1 MKIFFYLLLF
11 INIITLVIIAIV
23 ELNSNKNNRVMEFHA
38 EKIRILPAQVACL
51 EWLNLYGVAL
61 QQARTELPKLN
72 LDHFVIE
79 SPMDE
84 ITVYIIHI
92 AALKTKREMDRQLA
106 QLQKLNIAYQII
118 QENVGYL
125 QKDSIMLG
133 MYQERSAAMRKLE
146 ELSSMNV
153 NNAIISERDIEQVK
167 YIFLEPTEDV
177 RIYLQQLVEKFP
189 DSYLKLTQ
197 CDRF

>member
-1 MKIFFYLLLF
+1 MKIFFYLLL
-11 INIITLVIIAIV
+11 ITNIITLVIIAIV
-23 ELNSNKNNRVMEFHA
+23 ELDSNKNNRLMEFHA
-38 EKIRILPAQVACL
+38 EKIKILPTQVACL
-51 EWLNLYGVAL
+51 EWLNLYGAAL

-72 LDHFVIE
+72 LDHFIIE
-79 SPMDE
+79 SPMEE

-92 AALKTKREMDRQLA
+92 PALKTKREIDRQLA
-106 QLQKLNIAYQII
+106 QLQKLNIAYQLI
-118 QENVGYL
+118 QENAGYL

-133 MYQERSAAMRKLE
+133 MYQEQSVAMKKLE
-146 ELSSMNV
+146 ELSSINV

-177 RIYLQQLVEKFP
+177 RIYLQQLIEKFP
-189 DSYLKLTQ
+189 DSNLKLTQ

>member
-1 MKIFFYLLLF
+1 MKIFFYLLL
-11 INIITLVIIAIV
+11 ITNIITLVIIAIV
-23 ELNSNKNNRVMEFHA
+23 GLDSNKNNRLMEFHA
-38 EKIRILPAQVACL
+38 EKIKILPTQVACL
-51 EWLNLYGVAL
+51 EWLNLYGAAL

-72 LDHFVIE
+72 LDHFIIE
-79 SPMDE
+79 SPMEE

-92 AALKTKREMDRQLA
+92 PALKTKREIDRQLA
-106 QLQKLNIAYQII
+106 QLQKLNIAYQLI

-133 MYQERSAAMRKLE
+133 MYQEQSVAMKKLE
-146 ELSSMNV
+146 ELSSINV

-177 RIYLQQLVEKFP
+177 RIYLQQLIEKFP
-189 DSYLKLTQ
+189 DSNLKLTQ

>member
-1 MKIFFYLLLF
+1 MKIFFYLLL
-11 INIITLVIIAIV
+11 ITNIITLVIIAIV
-23 ELNSNKNNRVMEFHA
+23 ELDSNKNNRLMEFHA
-38 EKIRILPAQVACL
+38 EKIKILPTQVACL
-51 EWLNLYGVAL
+51 EWLNLYGAAL

-72 LDHFVIE
+72 LDHFIIE
-79 SPMDE
+79 SPMEE

-92 AALKTKREMDRQLA
+92 PALKTKREIDRQLA
-106 QLQKLNIAYQII
+106 QLQKLNIAYQLI

-133 MYQERSAAMRKLE
+133 MYQEQSVAMKKLE
-146 ELSSMNV
+146 ELSSINV
-153 NNAIISERDIEQVK
+153 NNVVISERDIEQVK

-177 RIYLQQLVEKFP
+177 RIYLQQLIEKFP
-189 DSYLKLTQ
+189 DSNLKLTQ

>member
-1 MKIFFYLLLF
+1 MKIFFYLLL
-11 INIITLVIIAIV
+11 ITNIITLVIIAIV
-23 ELNSNKNNRVMEFHA
+23 ELDSNKNNRLMEFHA
-38 EKIRILPAQVACL
+38 EKIKILPTQVACL
-51 EWLNLYGVAL
+51 EWLNLYGAAL

-72 LDHFVIE
+72 LDHFIIE
-79 SPMDE
+79 SPMEE

-92 AALKTKREMDRQLA
+92 PALKTKREIDRQLA
-106 QLQKLNIAYQII
+106 QLQKLNIAYQLI

-133 MYQERSAAMRKLE
+133 MYQEQSVAMKKLE
-146 ELSSMNV
+146 ELSSINV

-177 RIYLQQLVEKFP
+177 RIYLQQLIEKFP
-189 DSYLKLTQ
+189 DSNLKLTQ